1 MTKPLICLLAG
12 AATLTSG
19 CMSHGVRKEIDRN
32 ETDARQK
39 VEVLAARNT
48 SSRVTE
54 VSSLIVPVAKI
65 PKTQTD
71 GAAWLRAKRLNL
83 DLKEPVPLATILQML
98 ADRGVNLVVS
108 VPQLENYSFAGTV
121 TQGDAETVLR
131 VVLGSVGLDYETDDT
146 RQLVTVRP
154 MASKTWVI
162 NLGNRQT
169 SYTSGSGVGQGRN
182 AGSQSSNSNM
192 GGGNGSLNNM
202 GSGGNQNGSGFG
214 ASTGAGNGSTFGGNG
229 GNGGNQGSALANNTG
244 MNGTGIQTR
253 DDFWGSLAVEL
264 QNRLSILAADQGG
277 GQLSQQPMQM
287 PAVPGG
293 YTPIQ
298 PPSMPGNSNGQ
309 NARKQIGT
317 FALNPET
324 GAITVQAPHWVLSDL
339 DKYFA
344 QVQRMYNAD
353 ISFQGEVLLVTH
365 TRTDSEGLDV
375 SSFGKFAS
383 GRYGAIV
390 SNNALGGVTVNFADG
405 NIPNV
410 VAGAQPVAGA
420 LMGVASAADGLQVFN
435 AWLSEVG
442 RVSVMQRPVMT
453 TTSSVPAEFRR
464 EFNRCFNT
472 ISQEVASGGVGNAAL
487 GTTNTLQCKDFGIA
501 LTINPRYD
509 LSANLVRAQISLNH
523 ILPAGEQIIQQTISS
538 GDNVRAV
545 PTRIPL
551 ETRASYSGEAL
562 LRDGDLI
569 VIGGQTEDSSSLDE
583 NGLPGQQG
591 TLSGIFGS
599 KRANRETKTYYF
611 ALRVSVKPRGA
622 QQ

>member
-1 MTKPLICLLAG
+1 MPKPLICLLAG

-48 SSRVTE
+48 TSRVTE

-65 PKTQTD
+65 PKAQID
-71 GAAWLRAKRLNL
+71 GTAWLRAKRLNL

-98 ADRGVNLVVS
+98 ADRGVNMVVS
-108 VPQLENYSFAGTV
+108 VPQLESYSFAGTV

-131 VVLGSVGLDYETDDT
+131 VVLGSVGLDYETDDV
-146 RQLVTVRP
+146 RHIVTVRP

-169 SYTSGSGVGQGRN
+169 SYASGSGGGRGAAAQG
-182 AGSQSSNSNM
+182 ASTGMGTANS
-192 GGGNGSLNNM
+192 NNM
-202 GSGGNQNGSGFG
+202 GSSATQNGAGVGSVSGNN
-214 ASTGAGNGSTFGGNG
+214 SGSGIGGNG
-229 GNGGNQGSALANNTG
+229 GSQGAMLATNTG

-253 DDFWGSLAVEL
+253 DDFWGSLSVEL
-264 QNRLSILAADQGG
+264 QNRLSILAADQAGA
-277 GQLSQQPMQM
+277 QYAQQQPLMSQAM
-287 PAVPGG
+287 GG

-298 PPSMPGNSNGQ
+298 PVSPMGVSNSQ
-309 NARKQIGT
+309 SARKQIGT

-472 ISQEVASGGVGNAAL
+472 VSQEVASGGVGNAAL

-538 GDNVRAV
+538 GENVRAV

-591 TLSGIFGS
+591 ALSGIFGS

>member
-1 MTKPLICLLAG
+1 MSKPLICLLAG
-12 AATLTSG
+12 AATLTGG

-32 ETDARQK
+32 ESDARQK

-54 VSSLIVPVAKI
+54 VSSLIVPVLKI
-65 PKTQTD
+65 PQTQGD
-71 GAAWLRAKRLNL
+71 SAAWLRAKRLAL
-83 DLKEPVPLATILQML
+83 DLKEPVPLSTILQMV
-98 ADRGVNLVVS
+98 ADSGVNLVIA
-108 VPQLENYSFAGTV
+108 VPQLESYSYAGTV
-121 TQGDAETVLR
+121 TQGNAETVLR
-131 VVLGSVGLDYETDDT
+131 VVLGSVGLDYEADDA
-146 RQLVTVRP
+146 RRIVTVRP
-154 MASKTWVI
+154 MAARTWVI

-169 SYTSGSGVGQGRN
+169 SYTSGGGVGQGRN
-182 AGSQSSNSNM
+182 AGSQQGAGNSF
-192 GGGNGSLNNM
+192 GGGNSSIGGM
-202 GSGGNQNGSGFG
+202 PGAGGGGGVFGGGNAGGFG
-214 ASTGAGNGSTFGGNG
+214 ANASSQMGGSGNNGNM
-229 GNGGNQGSALANNTG
+229 S
-244 MNGTGIQTR
+244 GTGIQTR

-264 QNRLSILAADQGG
+264 QNRLAILAADQANAAIVQQ
-277 GQLSQQPMQM
+277 GQASQM
-287 PAVPGG
+287 PAG
-293 YTPIQ
+293 YIPLQ
-298 PPSMPGNSNGQ
+298 PSGASGSPNNQG
-309 NARKQIGT
+309 ARKQIGT

-523 ILPAGEQIIQQTISS
+523 VLPAGEQIIQQTISS

-591 TLSGIFGS
+591 ALSGIFGT

-611 ALRVSVKPRGA
+611 ALRVSVKPRGV

>member
-1 MTKPLICLLAG
+1 MHKPLICLLAG
-12 AATLTSG
+12 AATITAG

-32 ETDARQK
+32 ESDARQK
-39 VEVLAARNT
+39 IDVLAARNT

-65 PKTQTD
+65 PRAQVD
-71 GAAWLRAKRLNL
+71 GAAWLRSKRMNL
-83 DLKEPVPLATILQML
+83 DLKEPVPLSTIVQML

-108 VPQLENYSFAGTV
+108 VPQLESYSFAGTI

-131 VVLGSVGLDYETDDT
+131 VVLGSVGLDYETDDA
-146 RQLVTVRP
+146 RQIVTVRP

-169 SYTSGSGVGQGRN
+169 SYTSGGGVGQ
-182 AGSQSSNSNM
+182 M
-192 GGGNGSLNNM
+192 GGMGAQSNGGM
-202 GSGGNQNGSGFG
+202 TGGSGSFPNNSAMGQGGQTGAMLGSAQGGLSGSGFG
-214 ASTGAGNGSTFGGNG
+214 NRSGAQAGPMQSNS
-229 GNGGNQGSALANNTG
+229 G
-244 MNGTGIQTR
+244 MAGTGIQTR
-253 DDFWGSLAVEL
+253 DDFWGSLGLEL
-264 QNRLSILAADQGG
+264 QSRLSILAGDQPVNQAA
-277 GQLSQQPMQM
+277 QLQM
-287 PAVPGG
+287 PAGFTTTTQQQMPTATPG
-293 YTPIQ
+293 Q
-298 PPSMPGNSNGQ
+298 S
-309 NARKQIGT
+309 ARKQIGT

-339 DKYFA
+339 DKYFS

-390 SNNALGGVTVNFADG
+390 SNNTLGGVTVNFANG
-405 NIPNV
+405 SIPNV

-472 ISQEVASGGVGNAAL
+472 VSQEVASGGVGNAAL

-509 LSANLVRAQISLNH
+509 LAANLVRAQISLNH
-523 ILPAGEQIIQQTISS
+523 VLPAGEQTIQQTISS
-538 GDNVRAV
+538 GDNVRTV

-591 TLSGIFGS
+591 ALSGIFGS
-599 KRANRETKTYYF
+599 KRAGRETKTYYF
-611 ALRVSVKPRGA
+611 ALRVSVKPRGG

>member
-1 MTKPLICLLAG
+1 MPKPLICLLAG

-48 SSRVTE
+48 TSRVTE

-65 PKTQTD
+65 PKAQTD
-71 GAAWLRAKRLNL
+71 GTAWLRAKRLNL

-98 ADRGVNLVVS
+98 ADRGVNMVVS
-108 VPQLENYSFAGTV
+108 VPQLESYSFAGTV

-131 VVLGSVGLDYETDDT
+131 VVLGSVGLDYETDDV
-146 RQLVTVRP
+146 RHIVTVRP

-169 SYTSGSGVGQGRN
+169 SYTSGSGVGQGRG
-182 AGSQSSNSNM
+182 ASAQSASPGM
-192 GGGNGSLNNM
+192 GGGNGNTNGM
-202 GSGGNQNGSGFG
+202 GSSAMQNGAGQGSI
-214 ASTGAGNGSTFGGNG
+214 AGNSNTSGIGGNG
-229 GNGGNQGSALANNTG
+229 GSQGTMLATNMG

-253 DDFWGSLAVEL
+253 DDFWGSLSVEL
-264 QNRLSILAADQGG
+264 QNRLSILAADQAGA
-277 GQLSQQPMQM
+277 QYAQQQPLM
-287 PAVPGG
+287 PQVAGGG

-298 PPSMPGNSNGQ
+298 PAAQPGVAGGQ

-591 TLSGIFGS
+591 ALSGIFGS